1 MCFLFLLAD
10 YGWFLVGS
18 GWLVPCVFCVV
29 MALNGPYWFCCVFG
43 ILFVLVL
50 GFWWRRFCGV
60 VENGN
65 FVIVFCATCLLLF
78 LYCDF
83 CVDVCIRII
92 DFFVSWCRVDVFL
105 ICVLC
110 RCVGSLL
117 FCVLD
122 LCWCVSL
129 VLWCKCVHSF
139 YINNRLSILA
149 WCDVDTFI
157 AFFCGE
163 YWVGCLMLFYQ
174 VSGHGLCLRLTD
186 GCLFFVLFI
195 FVSLLGLGFCG
206 G

>member
-1 MCFLFLLAD
+1 MHYFFFVLWFCRDFLCWCVF
-10 YGWFLVGS
+10 YFGWLIVVDFGRFGLVGS
-18 GWLVPCVFCVV
+18 VCVLCCDGAERSVLVLLRLWDFVRV
-29 MALNGPYWFCCVFG
+29 GFG
-43 ILFVLVL
+43 ILMATILWCRGKRWFCNCFLCNVSIVL
-50 GFWWRRFCGV
+50 
-60 VENGN
+60 
-65 FVIVFCATCLLLF
+65 CLLLF

-110 RCVGSLL
+110 RCVGSIW

-149 WCDVDTFI
+149 WCDVDAFI
-157 AFFCGE
+157 AFFVVNIGSVVWC
-163 YWVGCLMLFYQ
+163 F
-174 VSGHGLCLRLTD
+174 SIRRL
-186 GCLFFVLFI
+186 GAVCI
-195 FVSLLGLGFCG
+195 CS
-206 G
+206 